1 MKRKTK
7 IIIFII
13 IFIVIISIL
22 PRNNTYEI
30 KENNQIIDEQEEK
43 KESKV
48 DETEKVE
55 NVEKVEIENI
65 QIEEKKE
72 ISSNDY
78 CEYIDNKLNE
88 ILNDYPNYKIY
99 SRRTRFQ
106 YYLIDILVSEENY
119 SENIDQIY
127 NKLLEEMKKVKIKK
141 SGFASNSNYII
152 SLEFNTLKETNNK
165 KELSALWF
173 NMNFV

>member
-43 KESKV
+43 KE
-48 DETEKVE
+48 
-55 NVEKVEIENI
+55 
-65 QIEEKKE
+65 

-78 CEYIDNKLNE
+78 CEYIDNKLNA

-99 SRRTRFQ
+99 SRKTRFQ

-165 KELSALWF
+165 KELSALELRQIDSDD
-173 NMNFV
+173 VK